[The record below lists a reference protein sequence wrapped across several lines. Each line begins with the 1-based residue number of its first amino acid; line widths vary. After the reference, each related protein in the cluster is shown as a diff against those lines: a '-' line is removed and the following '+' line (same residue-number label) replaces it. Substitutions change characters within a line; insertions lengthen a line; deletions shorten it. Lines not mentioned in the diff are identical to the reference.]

1 MLLVFVKVWTYG
13 KGGGGGGVA
22 LGGFSLPDLRL
33 VGLDV
38 WNK

>member
-13 KGGGGGGVA
+13 KGGGGGMA